1 MNNLHQKNML
11 SPSKINWF
19 TFFKLPASWWSGVRL
34 KRINEER
41 CETSVKFM
49 WINQNPFKSMYF
61 AVQMMAAELS
71 TGALVMSC
79 IRKHKHP
86 VSMLVAQ
93 NKAEFTKKA
102 TGRIIFT
109 CLDGIKIK
117 NTIKKAIETK
127 EPQTC
132 WMQAKGINE
141 KGELVSKMDF
151 EWTIKSK
158 T

>member
-1 MNNLHQKNML
+1 MNNLPQKNML

-34 KRINEER
+34 KKINEEA
-41 CETSVKFM
+41 CETSVKFK

-71 TGALVMSC
+71 SGALVMTS
-79 IRKHKHP
+79 IRNQKQP
-86 VSMLVAQ
+86 VSMLVAR

-102 TGRIIFT
+102 TGRITFT

-117 NTIKKAIETK
+117 QAIEKAIETK

-132 WMQAKGINE
+132 WMQTKGLNE
-141 KGELVSKMDF
+141 KGELVSTMDF
-151 EWTIKSK
+151 EWTIKAKS
-158 T
+158 